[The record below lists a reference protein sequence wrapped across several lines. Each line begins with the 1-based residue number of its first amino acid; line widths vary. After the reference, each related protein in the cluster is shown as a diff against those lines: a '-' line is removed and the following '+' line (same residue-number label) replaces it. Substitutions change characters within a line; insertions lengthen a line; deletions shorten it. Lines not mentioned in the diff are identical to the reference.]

1 MKNENFRKALNEYIE
16 DYEIEEDVIL
26 LENHTYDNSVIGI
39 TEDGRLIYD
48 YEKMIKEFM
57 KDEGCSETEAIEW
70 LEYNTLRAIPYMG
83 ERAPIIM
90 YTSVKTIK
98 KLYGEEN

>member
-16 DYEIEEDVIL
+16 DYGIEEDVIL

>member
-1 MKNENFRKALNEYIE
+1 MKNENFRKALNEYIK
-16 DYEIEEDVIL
+16 DYGIEEDVIL

-90 YTSVKTIK
+90 GT
-98 KLYGEEN
+98 NN